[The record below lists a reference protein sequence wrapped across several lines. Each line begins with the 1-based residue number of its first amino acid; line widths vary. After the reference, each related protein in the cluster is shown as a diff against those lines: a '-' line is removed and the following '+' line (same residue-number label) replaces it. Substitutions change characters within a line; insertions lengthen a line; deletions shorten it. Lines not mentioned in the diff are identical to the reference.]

1 MKRSREEVRA
11 DIVLLLRGLADDW
24 EYTGEITESTRMLAD
39 LEFESLDVVVFG
51 TVVQEHFNQDL
62 PFPEFF
68 AEIGQRAVGD
78 VTVGE
83 WVTFVFGHLT

>member
-1 MKRSREEVRA
+1 MKRSRDEVRA

-24 EYTGEITESTRMLAD
+24 EYDGEITEDTRMLAD
-39 LEFESLDVVVFG
+39 LGFESLDVVVLA
-51 TVVQEHFNQDL
+51 TVVQDYYHQVL

-68 AEIGQRAVGD
+68 AEIGQRAIGD

-83 WVTFVFGHLT
+83 WVTFVCEHLT

>member
-1 MKRSREEVRA
+1 MKRSYEEVRS
-11 DIVLLLRGLADDW
+11 DIVLLLRRLADDW
-24 EYTGEITESTRMLAD
+24 EYDGEITEDTRMLAD
-39 LEFESLDVVVFG
+39 LGFESLDVVVLG
-51 TVVQEHFNQDL
+51 SVIQEHYDQVL

-83 WVTFVFGHLT
+83 WVTFVCEHLS

>member
-1 MKRSREEVRA
+1 MKRGRDEVRA
-11 DIVLLLRGLADDW
+11 DILMLLGRLADDW
-24 EYTGEITESTRMLAD
+24 EYDGEISENTRMLAD
-39 LEFESLDVVVFG
+39 LGFESLDVVVLG
-51 TVVQEHFNQDL
+51 TVVQDHYRQVL

-83 WVTFVFGHLT
+83 WVTFVYEHLT